1 MCYLLSVRG
10 EFLSL
15 SSAQTIALRSVLS
28 TQPPLFLQASHL
40 ASRSKL
46 PNWVFLSISNAD
58 EKGQCPYLFCWLYA
72 AGCSRLKH
80 FIPPVWGKNKVAG
93 VT

>member
-1 MCYLLSVRG
+1 MRYLLSVRG
-10 EFLSL
+10 GFLSL

-46 PNWVFLSISNAD
+46 PNWVFLSISDAG
-58 EKGQCPYLFCWLYA
+58 EKGNARISF
-72 AGCSRLKH
+72 AG
-80 FIPPVWGKNKVAG
+80 FMPTIVA
-93 VT
+93 V

>member
-28 TQPPLFLQASHL
+28 THPPLFLQASHL

-46 PNWVFLSISNAD
+46 PNWVFLSMSDAGEKANAHIS
-58 EKGQCPYLFCWLYA
+58 F
-72 AGCSRLKH
+72 AGFMPSA
-80 FIPPVWGKNKVAG
+80 VV
-93 VT
+93 V